1 MTKKENIILLC
12 LITIIVLII
21 LIISFFPFIRKY
33 INYLN
38 NKNNF
43 ENSISVVTEDENSQK
58 KQYYEINEYKNRKK
72 LKNSF
77 IYDNEIYN
85 LENCYFSYINNNKV
99 LNKLNEEKCNSLK
112 TYSDDENII
121 NIIYKISNL
130 EHDIISA
137 KILKT
142 NNNYYI
148 VVSLNVNMWSPYAL
162 YLYDKNLNT
171 LILLYTFDGEDI
183 IGINDESFKK

>member
-148 VVSLNVNMWSPYAL
+148 VVSLNVNMWSPYDL